1 MRHFILAGLFA
12 AASALPATAETV
24 TIGTAT
30 GPVMLEAEPETIVV
44 FDVTSIDTINALG
57 QEIAGVP
64 APLYM
69 DRLTEATREA
79 QNVGTLFEPDFETLA
94 AMQPD
99 LIIVGS
105 RSSPQAE
112 ALSDIAP
119 VIDMSVWGD
128 DMVAQT
134 RAHIAAFGMLFGR
147 QHEAGALTNKFN
159 DKIYEAMD
167 AVEGKGDALILLTN
181 GGKISAYGE
190 GSRFGWIHD
199 AIRLPEAHPG
209 LQAETHGQAV
219 SFEFIAETDPDWLL
233 VIDRAAAV
241 GDAGASAQATLDN
254 PLVAR
259 TRAAQNDHIVMM
271 DPAPLYI
278 AGGGAQAMM
287 DTLDEIIAAFED
299 AGS

>member
-12 AASALPATAETV
+12 AASALPAAAETV
-24 TIGTAT
+24 TIETAT
-30 GPVMLEAEPETIVV
+30 GPATLESEPETVVV

-69 DRLTEATREA
+69 DRLTEATSEA
-79 QNVGTLFEPDFETLA
+79 ENVGTLFEPDFETLA
-94 AMQPD
+94 VMQPD
-99 LIIVGS
+99 VIIVGG
-105 RSSPQAE
+105 RSSSQAE

-119 VIDMSVWGD
+119 VIDMSVWGE
-128 DMVAQT
+128 DMAGQA
-134 RAHIAAFGMLFGR
+134 RARIDAFGTLFGLED
-147 QHEAGALTNKFN
+147 EAAALTEEFN
-159 DKIYEAMD
+159 AKIEEAAA
-167 AVEGKGDALILLTN
+167 AVEGKGDALMLLTN
-181 GGKISAYGE
+181 GGKISAYGS

-199 AIRLPEAHPG
+199 ATGLPEAHPG
-209 LQAETHGQAV
+209 LDAETHGQAV

-233 VIDRAAAV
+233 VIDRAAAI
-241 GDAGASAQATLDN
+241 GDAGEAALATLDN
-254 PLVAR
+254 PLVDR
-259 TRAAQNDHIVMM
+259 TSAAQNDHLVLM

-287 DTLDEIIAAFED
+287 DTLDELIAAFED